1 MSKPKIAL
9 FPGSFDPFT
18 KGHASIVEKALG
30 LFDKIVIGIGENAA
44 KQYFYSLEER
54 KKFISKVYNHEERVE
69 VAVYTGLTIK
79 ACSEYGA
86 KFILRGLRN
95 SADFGFERNIAQMN
109 HAMNPGVETVFL
121 VTDPELSAISSTI
134 IREIIRHGGNAK
146 PFVPEGM
153 LD

>member
-69 VAVYTGLTIK
+69 VAVYTGLTIE